1 MLLSKLPVQIGTAF
15 ALSAFAVSLGSG
27 LAAHAEPSEI
37 LIRSVV
43 VLIGATAIGRVFG
56 HCVRTTLVE
65 HIGAVT
71 ADNPLPEPI
80 PVPTTAE
87 HRTQGP
93 ATEVQRE
100 SP

>member
-1 MLLSKLPVQIGTAF
+1 MLSKLPVQIGTAF

-27 LAAHAEPSEI
+27 LVAHTEPSEV
-37 LIRSVV
+37 LVRSVV

-56 HCVRTTLVE
+56 HCVRAALVE
-65 HIGAVT
+65 HIGAMT
-71 ADNPLPEPI
+71 AEHPLPEPI

-87 HRTQGP
+87 DRSTGK

>member
-1 MLLSKLPVQIGTAF
+1 MLSKLPVQIGTAF

-27 LAAHAEPSEI
+27 LVAHAAPSEV

-56 HCVRTTLVE
+56 HCVRTTLLE
-65 HIGAVT
+65 HIGALT
-71 ADNPLPEPI
+71 SEQPLPEPI

-87 HRTQGP
+87 DRGAGK

>member
-1 MLLSKLPVQIGTAF
+1 MLSKLPVQIGTAF
-15 ALSAFAVSLGSG
+15 ALSAFAVALGSG
-27 LAAHAEPSEI
+27 LVAHAEPSQV

-65 HIGAVT
+65 HIGALT
-71 ADNPLPEPI
+71 AEQPLPEPI
-80 PVPTTAE
+80 PVPTTVEDRGAAK
-87 HRTQGP
+87 

>member
-1 MLLSKLPVQIGTAF
+1 LLSKLPVQIGTAF

-27 LAAHAEPSEI
+27 LVAHAEPSQV

-56 HCVRTTLVE
+56 HCVRAALVE
-65 HIGAVT
+65 HIDAIT
-71 ADNPLPEPI
+71 SAQPLPEPI

-87 HRTQGP
+87 DRSPGQ

-100 SP
+100 SL